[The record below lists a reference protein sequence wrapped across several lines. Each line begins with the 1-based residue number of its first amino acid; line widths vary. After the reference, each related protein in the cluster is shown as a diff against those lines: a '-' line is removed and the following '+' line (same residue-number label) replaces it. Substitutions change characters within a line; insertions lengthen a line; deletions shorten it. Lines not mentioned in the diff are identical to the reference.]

1 MLRRVHASPSH
12 LREIA
17 GFRPHLKDP
26 CVGRKNAADRNAA
39 RMSLGDL
46 YRKPGHLIRRLQQIA
61 VALFM
66 LEAERFDLTPIQY
79 ASLAAIRAVPDV
91 DAARLSTLVA
101 LDRATLAKVLQ
112 RLEAKG
118 WIVRSG
124 STADKRIKLLRVT
137 AQGRAVLAAAEPAVR
152 RCQRRI
158 LAPLAG
164 SERAAFMRMLDRLV
178 AINNEYSRAPM
189 GENTERRARTRK
201 ARRKR

>member
-1 MLRRVHASPSH
+1 
-12 LREIA
+12 
-17 GFRPHLKDP
+17 
-26 CVGRKNAADRNAA
+26 
-39 RMSLGDL
+39 MSLGNL

-79 ASLAAIRAVPDV
+79 ASLAAIREVPDV

-118 WIVRSG
+118 WIVRAG
-124 STADKRIKLLRVT
+124 SKADRRIKLLRVT
-137 AQGRAVLAAAEPAVR
+137 VQGRAVLAAAEPAVR

-158 LAPLAG
+158 LAPLAAG
-164 SERAAFMRMLDRLV
+164 ERDTFMRMLDRLV
-178 AINNEYSRAPM
+178 ASNNEFSRAPM
-189 GENTERRARTRK
+189 GEKSVRGAGSRK